1 MKKLYTLLTMAAA
14 ATMTLSAQQLPN
26 SGFEESWGACTPW
39 TSAGNTKTNG
49 TQPASW
55 KISHVIG
62 VSGTGAT
69 EVGSQEAGYNSTKS
83 VKLINTPN
91 PFKKSQIVPAYL
103 TLGTPWACSKGGAFS
118 DPTNKDGG
126 TFGGI
131 EFAYR
136 PDAVTFQYK
145 RSHGTAN
152 ASEKAMVV
160 AYSWKGS
167 TTQASVPGEN
177 KLSGTLTA
185 VDMVDRDRNIL
196 SMSTSEGGAV
206 TKSSDFELISKISYD
221 INGDQA
227 NWTSLTIPF
236 EYSSANTPAKFN
248 IAFCAADY
256 FSTSPG
262 NGNTLYVDDVKLIY
276 YSRLASLS
284 VNGTAVAGFSS
295 DTYSYTINSEMPAE
309 SAFAFTTMGNS
320 GSGRAT
326 LSLDAENAKATIT
339 VTNANAGGT
348 DTDGAT
354 SHTYTL
360 QFNKK
365 QVVDPLPEP
374 AGDTVK
380 YPGSLV
386 ITMGES
392 VLNSDATIEIT
403 PMSDGKYRMVLPN
416 FSLDLGD
423 GPVLLG
429 DIVVYGVTRTA
440 VNSASRAGGET
451 YTYAGSADG
460 LKLAEGTITANV
472 VLEGTE
478 TDGVLHMNIHVNWI
492 DPDSGE
498 TIAPIEVEFSQKT
511 AAAEGLKYD
520 GTLDIVMY
528 PGTADATAMDPQT
541 VSVYI
546 ADEDGGTKLV
556 TLPDFSL
563 DLGDGPVALGDIVVT
578 GVTATTAGG
587 ITTYTGS
594 VYHMSLY
601 EGNITAN
608 VELTG
613 TLEGDRLSMI
623 INVNWVDPDSD
634 EVIAPIQVTFNGNRD
649 LSGIDSVTADNTD
662 APVIYYNL
670 QGHRV
675 AADNLTPGIYVRRQG
690 TEVSKILVK

>member
-39 TSAGNTKTNG
+39 TSAGNTKTKG

-69 EVGSQEAGYNSTKS
+69 EVGSQEAGYNSTNS

-103 TLGTPWACSKGGAFS
+103 TLGTPWACSKGGTFS

-167 TTQASVPGEN
+167 TTQANVPGHN
-177 KLSGTLTA
+177 ILSGSFKT
-185 VDMVDRDRNIL
+185 VNMVDRDRNIL
-196 SMSTSEGGAV
+196 DMPTSEGGDV
-206 TKSSDFELISKISYD
+206 TRSSDFELIAKISHD

-227 NWTSLTIPF
+227 DWTSLTIPF

-262 NGNTLYVDDVKLIY
+262 NGNTMFVDDVKLIY

-295 DTYSYTINSEMPAE
+295 DTYSYTIDSEMPAE

-354 SHTYTL
+354 SHVYTL

-365 QVVDPLPEP
+365 QVVDPLPDP

-403 PMSDGKYRMVLPN
+403 PMSDGNYRIVLPN

-429 DIVVYGVTRTA
+429 DIVVYGVTRTG
-440 VNSASRAGGET
+440 NNP

-460 LKLAEGTITANV
+460 ITLAEGTITANV

-608 VELTG
+608 VKLTG

-623 INVNWVDPDSD
+623 INVNWVDPAGD

-649 LSGIDSVTADNTD
+649 LSGIDSVTVDNTD

>member
-14 ATMTLSAQQLPN
+14 ATLTLSAQQLPN
-26 SGFEESWGACTPW
+26 SGFEESWGDCTPW
-39 TSAGNTKTNG
+39 TSAGNTKTKG

-69 EVGSQEAGYNSTKS
+69 EVGSKEAGYNSTNS
-83 VKLINTPN
+83 VKLVNTPN
-91 PFKKSQIVPAYL
+91 PYKKSQIVPAYL
-103 TLGTPWACSKGGAFS
+103 TLGTPWATSKGGMFS

-131 EFAYR
+131 DFAYR
-136 PDAVTFQYK
+136 PDAVTFRYK

-152 ASEKAMVV
+152 TTEKAMVV

-177 KLSGTLTA
+177 KLTGTLKT

-196 SMSTSEGGAV
+196 DMTTSEGGAV
-206 TKSSDFELISKISYD
+206 TKSSDFELIAKISYD

-227 NWTSLTIPF
+227 DWTSLTIPF
-236 EYSSANTPAKFN
+236 EYNSTNTPAKFN

-262 NGNTLYVDDVKLIY
+262 NGNTMFVDDVKLIY

-295 DTYSYTINSEMPAE
+295 DTYSYTIDSEMPSE

-320 GSGRAT
+320 GSGRAV
-326 LSLDAENAKATIT
+326 LSLDTENAKATIT
-339 VTNANAGGT
+339 VTNVNAGGT
-348 DTDGAT
+348 DADGAT
-354 SHTYTL
+354 SHVYTL

-365 QVVDPLPEP
+365 QIVEPLPDP

-403 PMSDGKYRMVLPN
+403 PMSDGNYRMVLPN

-429 DIVVYGVTRTA
+429 DIVVYGVTRTG
-440 VNSASRAGGET
+440 NNP

-460 LKLAEGTITANV
+460 ITLAEGTITANV
-472 VLEGTE
+472 VIEGTE
-478 TDGVLHMNIHVNWI
+478 TDGVLHMLIHVNWI

-498 TIAPIEVEFSQKT
+498 TIAPIEVEFTQKT

-528 PGTADATAMDPQT
+528 PGTDDAAAMDPQT

-563 DLGDGPVALGDIVVT
+563 DLGDGPVSLGDIVVT

-587 ITTYTGS
+587 VTSYTGS

>member
-1 MKKLYTLLTMAAA
+1 
-14 ATMTLSAQQLPN
+14 MT
-26 SGFEESWGACTPW
+26 
-39 TSAGNTKTNG
+39 
-49 TQPASW
+49 
-55 KISHVIG
+55 
-62 VSGTGAT
+62 
-69 EVGSQEAGYNSTKS
+69 
-83 VKLINTPN
+83 
-91 PFKKSQIVPAYL
+91 
-103 TLGTPWACSKGGAFS
+103 
-118 DPTNKDGG
+118 
-126 TFGGI
+126 
-131 EFAYR
+131 
-136 PDAVTFQYK
+136 
-145 RSHGTAN
+145 
-152 ASEKAMVV
+152 
-160 AYSWKGS
+160 
-167 TTQASVPGEN
+167 
-177 KLSGTLTA
+177 
-185 VDMVDRDRNIL
+185 DRDRNIL
-196 SMSTSEGGAV
+196 GMTTSQGGAV
-206 TKSSDFELISKISYD
+206 SSTSGAKCISIVNQRMLAAAADWTYFE
-221 INGDQA
+221 
-227 NWTSLTIPF
+227 TPF
-236 EYSSANTPAKFN
+236 EYSGTETPEKFN
-248 IAFCAADY
+248 IIFGADDY
-256 FSTSPG
+256 FTDSPKSG
-262 NGNTLYVDDVKLIY
+262 NKLTVDDVKLIY

-295 DTYSYTINSEMPAE
+295 DTYSYTIDSEMPAE

-320 GSGRAT
+320 GSGRAA
-326 LSLDAENAKATIT
+326 LSLDVENAKATIT

-354 SHTYTL
+354 SHVYTL

-365 QVVDPLPEP
+365 QVVEPLPDP

-429 DIVVYGVTRTA
+429 DIVVYGVTRTG
-440 VNSASRAGGET
+440 NNP

-460 LKLAEGTITANV
+460 ITLAEGTITANV
-472 VLEGTE
+472 VIEGTE
-478 TDGVLHMNIHVNWI
+478 TDGVLHMLIHVNWI

-608 VELTG
+608 VKLTG

-623 INVNWVDPDSD
+623 INVNWVDPASD

-649 LSGIDSVTADNTD
+649 LSGIESVTVDNAD

-675 AADNLTPGIYVRRQG
+675 ATDNLTPGIYVRRQG